1 MNHLANETSLYL
13 RQHASNPVE
22 WYPWGGAALSKA
34 KAQDKPIFLSIG
46 YSACHWCHVME
57 HESFVDAEIAE
68 LLNEH
73 FINIKVDREE
83 RPDIDNI
90 YMNATLALNGHGG
103 WPMSVFLTPQLQP
116 FHAGTYY
123 PPEPRYQMPS
133 FRQLLTAVINGWRDK
148 RDMLVQQAQN
158 VTNAVVEHV
167 SRQVTGS
174 VTPGENLLRG
184 AGAMLN
190 KAHDMR
196 YGGFGSAPKFMHTLD
211 LRLLLRLAARF
222 NDEDARQI
230 VLFTLDNMARG
241 GIYDQIAGGFHR
253 YSTDARWLVPHFEK
267 MLYDNA
273 LLVPVYLEAFQST
286 GNQEFL
292 RTAEETLAWV
302 EREMTSPAG
311 GFYSTTDADSE
322 GVEGKFFVW
331 SQTECDEVLGE
342 DADFAAGL
350 FDITEAGNWERHNIL
365 NRPKTL
371 HQELVLNKIS
381 EQEFYDRLARIKT
394 KLLAAREKRVKPN
407 RDEKIL
413 AAWNGLMIAA
423 YAQAAQVIGNKH
435 YADMASRA
443 ADFVLT
449 RMRQP
454 DGRLFR
460 TTLENG
466 QAKLNAYLEDYA
478 YVIDGL
484 LQLVETTWQPRW
496 LQAARELADIMIQQ
510 FWDTSSPGFFFTG
523 NDHETLIYREKQ
535 INDNA
540 TPSGSAV
547 AVTVL
552 LKLAR
557 ITGDNRY
564 LSYVEKTLEHYAP
577 LMEKQPLALG
587 QLFLALDDWLGPVD
601 EYAILPGKHAED
613 TEAALRL
620 LHCKYMPRKLV
631 VGLPLNIPLL
641 ENRKAVDDQI
651 TIYHCVNQTCE
662 QPWVGMEQITSKLN

>member
-22 WYPWGGAALSKA
+22 WYPWGDAALSKA
-34 KAQDKPIFLSIG
+34 KAENKPIFLSIG

-57 HESFVDAEIAE
+57 HESFVDPDIATM
-68 LLNEH
+68 LNEH

-103 WPMSVFLTPQLQP
+103 WPMSVFLTPDLQP

-148 RDMLVQQAQN
+148 REMLVQQAQN

-167 SRQVTGS
+167 SREVTGN
-174 VTPGENLLRG
+174 VELGENLLRG
-184 AGAMLN
+184 AGTMLN

-196 YGGFGSAPKFMHTLD
+196 HGGFGSAPKFMHTLD
-211 LRLLLRLAARF
+211 LRLLLRLSARF
-222 NDEDARQI
+222 NDEDAKQI

-292 RTAEETLAWV
+292 RTAEETLSWV
-302 EREMTSPAG
+302 EREMTSPSG

-331 SQTECDEVLGE
+331 SQAECNEVLGE
-342 DADFAAGL
+342 DADFAAGV
-350 FDITEAGNWERHNIL
+350 FDITQAGNWEGHNIL

-381 EQEFYDRLARIKT
+381 EKEFHDRLARIKM
-394 KLLAAREKRVKPN
+394 KLLAAREKRIKPN

-423 YAQAAQVIGNKH
+423 YAQAAQVTGNKH
-435 YADMASRA
+435 YADMASWA
-443 ADFVLT
+443 SDFVLT
-449 RMRQP
+449 RMRQV
-454 DGRLFR
+454 DGRLYR
-460 TTLENG
+460 ATLENG

-484 LQLVETTWQPRW
+484 LHLVETTWQPRW
-496 LQAARELADIMIQQ
+496 LQAARELADIMIKQ
-510 FWDTSSPGFFFTG
+510 FWDASSPGFFFTG
-523 NDHETLIYREKQ
+523 NDHESLIYREKQ

-540 TPSGSAV
+540 TPSGNSV

-552 LKLAR
+552 LRLAR

-564 LSYVEKTLEHYAP
+564 LPYVEKVLRHYAP
-577 LMEKQPLALG
+577 LMEKQPMALG
-587 QLFLALDDWLGPVD
+587 QLFLTLDDWLGPVD
-601 EYAILPGKHAED
+601 EYAILPGIQAD
-613 TEAALRL
+613 DAEAALRL
-620 LHCKYMPRKLV
+620 LHRKYMPRKLV
-631 VGLPLNIPLL
+631 VGPPLKIPLL
-641 ENRKAVDDQI
+641 EHRNAVDDQV

-662 QPWVGMEQITSKLN
+662 QPWVGVQQITSNLN